1 MLVAPFAGAWI
12 EICET
17 KCLEK
22 LFGVAPFAGAWI
34 EIQTAILSL
43 TRRAVAPFAGAW
55 IEISGYALLISLV
68 MSLPSR
74 ERGLKYFYY
83 STCDIPPAVAPF
95 AGAWI
100 EMGRKEENENN

>member
-1 MLVAPFAGAWI
+1 MVDEAWDVAPFAGAWI

-55 IEISGYALLISLV
+55 IEIVTDIGKV
-68 MSLPSR
+68 MYEKSLPSR
-74 ERGLKYFYY
+74 ERGLKLFI
-83 STCDIPPAVAPF
+83 CIQD
-95 AGAWI
+95 
-100 EMGRKEENENN
+100 KKN

>member
-1 MLVAPFAGAWI
+1 MSTVAPFAGAWI

-55 IEISGYALLISLV
+55 IEIVTDIGKV
-68 MSLPSR
+68 MYEKSLPSR
-74 ERGLKYFYY
+74 ERGLKLLI
-83 STCDIPPAVAPF
+83 CIQD
-95 AGAWI
+95 
-100 EMGRKEENENN
+100 KKN